1 MQRVFLLAFAA
12 VLLTSCGQSAQKEGA
27 DLQAAIQERMV
38 SATVEEMLAQP
49 ADYDGKEVAI
59 SGLVTHVCRHGGQ
72 KCFMVGKDGE
82 TQLRIVPGGDI
93 DEFKIDLEGSTVAFK
108 GTFKVLNP
116 IQAEEHVKDHNSK
129 EHHANEMAH
138 SEAEKADYFIEATD
152 FKEVTQ

>member
-1 MQRVFLLAFAA
+1 
-12 VLLTSCGQSAQKEGA
+12 
-27 DLQAAIQERMV
+27 
-38 SATVEEMLAQP
+38 
-49 ADYDGKEVAI
+49 
-59 SGLVTHVCRHGGQ
+59 
-72 KCFMVGKDGE
+72 MVGKDGE